1 MQFMATAV
9 MRLNANQEWIG
20 HLSELRKR
28 LIVTGVWFVAS
39 MGAGLYLSPPILLML
54 KSRAAAGA
62 PIDWHVFSFTDG
74 LFVYLRCAFLL
85 AALLTFPLA
94 VYQAWAFVRPGL
106 TGREARG
113 TLGYVPASFL
123 LFLGGV
129 SFGYFLVF
137 PMMLRFM
144 QSMNESVGAVEM
156 YGIERYFAFL
166 FGVLMPLG
174 IAFEMPL
181 VMLFLT
187 KLGLL
192 DPVRI
197 KFIRKYAY
205 VGLAV
210 VGSCISPPDLFSHLS
225 VTVPLLLLFEC
236 SALVAN
242 RQFRL
247 RRTAGPAPG

>member
-1 MQFMATAV
+1 MKMNG
-9 MRLNANQEWIG
+9 MSANQEWIG

-28 LIVTGVWFVAS
+28 LIVTGIWFVAS
-39 MGAGLYLSPPILLML
+39 MGAGLYLSPSILLLL

-85 AALLTFPLA
+85 AALLTLPLA
-94 VYQAWAFVRPGL
+94 MYHAWAFVRPGL
-106 TGREARG
+106 TAREARG
-113 TLGYVPASFL
+113 TFGYVPASFL
-123 LFLGGV
+123 LFVGGL

-137 PMMLRFM
+137 PMMLKFM
-144 QSMNESVGAVEM
+144 QSMNASVGAVEL

-166 FGVLMPLG
+166 FGVLLPLG

-181 VMLFLT
+181 IMLFLT
-187 KLGLL
+187 RLGLL
-192 DPVRI
+192 DPTRI
-197 KFIRKYAY
+197 RQVRKYAY
-205 VGLAV
+205 VGLAI

-236 SALVAN
+236 SALVAC
-242 RQFRL
+242 RQFR
-247 RRTAGPAPG
+247 RSASPAAGPAPG